1 MRLKQSFLKDCFM
14 ILTRNVQWI
23 QSTELSS
30 AVHFL
35 FYVYLSTKLTDTLKT
50 ILFKGLFHDPN
61 QKRAVDT
68 KH

>member
-1 MRLKQSFLKDCFM
+1 M

-23 QSTELSS
+23 QSTELRS
-30 AVHFL
+30 AVRFL
-35 FYVYLSTKLTDTLKT
+35 FFAFLSTKLTDTLKT
-50 ILFKGLFHDPN
+50 ILFKGLFHDPD